1 VRSCKRFLLDHLHQE
16 QVVTGGNLVYL
27 DPTDSIR
34 LGMGD
39 LHEPG
44 VIRFLQQRLQ
54 PGDRV
59 IDAGA
64 HIGYVTLE
72 MARAV
77 GGGGKVFAFEPDP
90 SNFALLQ
97 RNVAANRYANVV
109 TVQAAVWRSD
119 GRQRLFL
126 RDDHHGDHRMYDPG
140 DGRSSV
146 EVDTISLDSYFAGDS
161 RPLRLIKL
169 DIQGS
174 ELHALR
180 GMTGLLRRNPDVIV
194 ILELWP
200 RGLRGCGA
208 EPHLVLDLMQELG
221 LKPWQLNPRSG
232 RLQPVDA
239 RRLLNRLDPSSALG
253 QLRAV
258 LRSGEDAELVCT
270 RRRLDAL

>member
-1 VRSCKRFLLDHLHQE
+1 LLLAHLRQE
-16 QVVTGGNLVYL
+16 QVVTGGHLVYL

-44 VIRFLQQRLQ
+44 VVQLLQQHLQ

-64 HIGYVTLE
+64 HIGYLTLE

-77 GGGGKVFAFEPDP
+77 GGGGNVYAFEPDP

-97 RNVAANRYANVV
+97 RNVAANRYSNVI
-109 TVQAAVWRSD
+109 TVQAAAWSAD

-140 DGRSSV
+140 DGRTSV
-146 EVDTISLDSYFAGDS
+146 EVDTVRLDSYFDGDD
-161 RPLRLIKL
+161 RPLRLVKL
-169 DIQGS
+169 DVQGS

-208 EPHLVLDLMQELG
+208 EPRLVIDLMQELG
-221 LKPWQLNPRSG
+221 LTPWRLNPRSG
-232 RLQPVDA
+232 RLRPVDA
-239 RRLLNRLDPSSALG
+239 NRLLRRLDPSSPLG
-253 QLRAV
+253 QLWAA
-258 LRSGEDAELVCT
+258 LRLGEDAELVCT
-270 RRRLDAL
+270 RQSLTDH